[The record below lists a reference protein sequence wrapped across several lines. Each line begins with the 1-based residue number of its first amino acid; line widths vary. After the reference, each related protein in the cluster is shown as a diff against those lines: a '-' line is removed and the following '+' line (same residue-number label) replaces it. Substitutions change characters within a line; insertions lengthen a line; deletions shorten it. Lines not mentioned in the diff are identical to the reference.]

1 MQLRIIIITAII
13 QLIFVLYQFTLGVN
27 MAHLALKPRFEFLL
41 EIGIG
46 VSLCAMSMSALAQ
59 TAVPIQLDKVVV
71 SAGQREQEA
80 VDALDN
86 VGNLNSAEIERI
98 NTADP
103 ARLLDQIPGVHGSAT
118 GDDPGTVAN
127 VRGLQEYGRVVV
139 TIDGVRQDFGRPSH
153 AGNGSFYL
161 EPEMLKAVTV
171 VRGPVAGVYG
181 SGGIGGSISF
191 ETIDAQDFLRKDE
204 QWAFGVKGGYETS
217 GKGWLGRSIA
227 AVRVNEKADFLIS
240 TVNRNRQDYKDGS
253 GQSVA
258 YSAQRVDSQMIKG
271 SFRPAEGHELKVG
284 WLRYGSRYD
293 SSRSAG
299 STSKTLSVDDTK
311 TKTDTANA
319 RYRFKS
325 PDNPWLHIQAEV
337 YRSVTDSDQTRHTDN
352 ENRKYRVR
360 TNGWSLKNQS
370 ELFTDQWEHI
380 ISYGTDGY
388 HLDGRSSHENFGE
401 GTTKSWGAYGQW
413 EAQYAD
419 WLQLIGA
426 LRYDHFKLTGEN
438 RDLSN
443 QSISKSRV
451 SPRLTL
457 GIKPTNSLTTYVTYA
472 EGFRAPSIAEVF
484 RGGGHGSNTSNLP
497 NFDLLPETAS
507 TIELGL
513 NHRLDNVFAEQDAVR
528 TKFSIYHTRVKDYI
542 DRDYLFIQGRK
553 YSQFRN
559 VGRVTLRGAE
569 LESSYDAGRYYG
581 RLTGSLVSTQTYND
595 RPLNNAPLKMV
606 GVNIGGRSADR
617 KWDYGVRWTL
627 TAATERSSD
636 TAPKAPGYQIV
647 DLYTSWQPTKD
658 ATIAFGIDNVLNKT
672 YTDPQAGYVADNP
685 SSWQGR
691 GRNIKLN
698 LSWRYGK

>member
-1 MQLRIIIITAII
+1 MP
-13 QLIFVLYQFTLGVN
+13 
-27 MAHLALKPRFEFLL
+27 LKPRFEFWL
-41 EIGIG
+41 EVGVGI
-46 VSLCAMSMSALAQ
+46 SFYALSMSALAQ
-59 TAVPIQLDKVVV
+59 TTHPIQLDKVVV

-80 VDALDN
+80 IEALDN
-86 VGNLNSAEIERI
+86 VGSLDAVEIERI
-98 NTADP
+98 NTGDP
-103 ARLLDQIPGVHGSAT
+103 AKLLDQMPGVHGSAT

-191 ETIDAQDFLRKDE
+191 ETIDARDFLEEDE

-217 GKGWLGRSIA
+217 GDGWLGRSIA

-240 TVNRNRQDYKDGS
+240 TVNRNRDDYKDGS
-253 GQSVA
+253 GEKIA
-258 YSAQRVDSQMIKG
+258 YSGQRVDSQMFKG

-299 STSKTLSVDDTK
+299 STSPTLSVDDTK

-325 PDNPWLHIQAEV
+325 PDNPWLHLQAEL
-337 YRSVTDSDQTRHTDN
+337 YRSVTDSDQTRYSDK
-352 ENRKYRVR
+352 ENRDYRVR

-370 ELFTDQWEHI
+370 ELASGQWDHI
-380 ISYGTDGY
+380 ISYGADGY
-388 HLDGRSSHENFGE
+388 HLDGSSSHVNFGE

-413 EAQYAD
+413 ETHYAD

-426 LRYDHFKLTGEN
+426 LRYDHFKLNGED
-438 RDLSN
+438 RDLS
-443 QSISKSRV
+443 SKSLSKSRV
-451 SPRLTL
+451 SPRLTV
-457 GIKPTNSLTTYVTYA
+457 GVSPTDNLTTYVTYA
-472 EGFRAPSIAEVF
+472 EGFRAPAIAEVF
-484 RGGGHGSNTSNLP
+484 RGGGHGFATTNLP

-513 NHRLDNVFAEQDAVR
+513 NHRLNNIFAEQDALR
-528 TKFSIYHTRVKDYI
+528 TKFSVYHTRVKDYI
-542 DRDYLFIQGRK
+542 DREYLFINGRK
-553 YSQFRN
+553 YSQFQN

-569 LESSYDAGRYYG
+569 LETSYDAGDYYG
-581 RLTGSLVSTQTYND
+581 RLTGSLVSANTYND

-627 TAATERSSD
+627 TAATERTSD
-636 TAPKAPGYQIV
+636 TAPKASGYQLV
-647 DLYTSWQPTKD
+647 DLYTSWQPQKD
-658 ATIAFGIDNVLNKT
+658 TTITFGIDNALNKT
-672 YTDPQAGYVADNP
+672 YTDPQAGYSVNDP

-691 GRNIKLN
+691 GRNVKLN
-698 LSWRYGK
+698 VSWRYGK